1 MQACRASY
9 DNARPTVESLRVVP
23 KLKSPMNL
31 SRLIPFAFALAAPVC
46 LAQLPPSIL
55 QPGRPSVPAPVV
67 PTFPIAPV
75 AESPAAVPGI
85 GEPNSL
91 SAEEIKQGWKL
102 LFDGKRL
109 IGMRGLQKADPL
121 AAGWK
126 IQDGELYL
134 PKDVK
139 DMERMTGGDLATM
152 DFFTDFDFRFEWKMS
167 ASANSGVRYM
177 LVEIFG
183 QVPVGLE
190 YQIIDDTH
198 NSISLK
204 GGKLRRTGSLDNI
217 FPAGD
222 NAKLRIGDPL
232 NKTGDPWNEGRILV
246 QGTHV
251 EHWLNGE
258 KVLEYELGPKV
269 KQTALANRAQFQPR
283 DIMREVLPATY
294 GMKSR
299 TRLAIV
305 DQGYEISFRNLKV
318 LALPPQAM
326 ILPGGGAVR
335 PAGNIPNPLLLP
347 RGK

>member
-1 MQACRASY
+1 
-9 DNARPTVESLRVVP
+9 
-23 KLKSPMNL
+23 MNFT
-31 SRLIPFAFALAAPVC
+31 RLIPFVAALAAPVC
-46 LAQLPPSIL
+46 MAQLPPSL
-55 QPGRPSVPAPVV
+55 VQPGRPGVPAVPPVPPPPPV
-67 PTFPIAPV
+67 PVPEASAPSS
-75 AESPAAVPGI
+75 ANGAANTLTP
-85 GEPNSL
+85 
-91 SAEEIKQGWKL
+91 EEMTEGWKL
-102 LFDGKRL
+102 LFDGRRL
-109 IGMRGLQKADPL
+109 TGLRGLQKADPFGS
-121 AAGWK
+121 GWK
-126 IQDGELYL
+126 IQDGELFL

-139 DMERMTGGDLATM
+139 DMERMTGGDLITT

-177 LVEIFG
+177 QVEIFG

-217 FPAGD
+217 YPVGE

-232 NKTGDPWNEGRILV
+232 NKTGDPWNEGRVLV
-246 QGTHV
+246 QGTHA

-269 KQTALANRAQFQPR
+269 RQTALANRAQFQPR
-283 DIMREVLPATY
+283 DQMREVLPPTY

-299 TRLAIV
+299 TRLSIV

-318 LALPPQAM
+318 RPLPPQAM

-335 PAGNIPNPLLLP
+335 PPGNVPNPLLLP